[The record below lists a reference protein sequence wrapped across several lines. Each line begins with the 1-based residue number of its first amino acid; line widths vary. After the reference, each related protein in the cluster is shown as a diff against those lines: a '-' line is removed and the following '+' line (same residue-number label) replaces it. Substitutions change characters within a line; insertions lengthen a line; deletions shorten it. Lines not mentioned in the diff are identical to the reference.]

1 MKLLSPFPSTFYVG
15 SCACKRSR
23 KLKTFTTII
32 SLKVLI
38 KCDAGPVDCFSKLCA
53 YITHN
58 ATEPQSDS
66 TEGNLPDHM
75 KPPQEQ
81 QKVL

>member
-1 MKLLSPFPSTFYVG
+1 M
-15 SCACKRSR
+15 
-23 KLKTFTTII
+23 
-32 SLKVLI
+32 LI